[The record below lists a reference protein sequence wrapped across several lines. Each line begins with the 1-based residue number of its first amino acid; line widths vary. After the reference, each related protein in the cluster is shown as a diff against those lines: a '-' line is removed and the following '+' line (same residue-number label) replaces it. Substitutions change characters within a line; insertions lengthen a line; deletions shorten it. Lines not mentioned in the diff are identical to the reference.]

1 MFTLTVPTY
10 IIGFFQIPLGKMTV
24 KEAKQT
30 EQEASLLSRLD
41 HPNIVAFWE
50 SFVTGSN
57 LYIVMEFA
65 DGKTHQ
71 RLRLNDA

>member
-1 MFTLTVPTY
+1 VYVDVGTDFYVLFVK
-10 IIGFFQIPLGKMTV
+10 IPLEKMTA

-30 EQEASLLSRLD
+30 EQEASLLARLD

-50 SFVTGSN
+50 SFVSGSN

-65 DGKTHQ
+65 NGKAPWKV
-71 RLRLNDA
+71 LS

>member
-1 MFTLTVPTY
+1 
-10 IIGFFQIPLGKMTV
+10 MTP

-30 EQEASLLSRLD
+30 ELEASLLARLD

-50 SFVTGSN
+50 SFLSGTN

-65 DGKTHQ
+65 NGTAYVFNFPIHLIEIQ
-71 RLRLNDA
+71 IVPGVYCMSIVR

>member
-1 MFTLTVPTY
+1 
-10 IIGFFQIPLGKMTV
+10 MTP

-30 EQEASLLSRLD
+30 ELEASLLARLD

-50 SFVTGSN
+50 SFLSGTN

-65 DGKTHQ
+65 NGTASVFNFPIHLIEIQ
-71 RLRLNDA
+71 IVLGVYCMSIVR